1 MITSFFKK
9 SKSINFII
17 VFFIALL
24 ALLIGKLG
32 VENLVLDVSFFVKL
46 AVLFAVIFGSILL
59 LNFIVNKNS
68 LTQKDNYEMLL
79 FSLFL
84 LLITQSSQHSNVLFS
99 NLFIL
104 LALRRL
110 ISLRTLKN
118 TKEKLFDAAFWIG
131 VAALFYFW
139 SILFFALII
148 LSLILL
154 SDGSLR
160 HWIIPFLG
168 VLAVFILSIAVSVI
182 YYDEYFRFI
191 DQSFSVS
198 FDYSIYNSLSYI
210 IAITLLFSFGAWS
223 SLFYLKNIKK
233 KKKAFRASFVTI
245 IFAAII
251 AFLIVL
257 IAPNKNGGEFLFL
270 FAPLAIIIT
279 NYIEVIHEKWFKE
292 VFLGILIIAPFV
304 LLLL

>member
-32 VENLVLDVSFFVKL
+32 VINSTLDFNFFVKL
-46 AVLFAVIFGSILL
+46 AGLVAIVFGSILL

-68 LTQKDNYEMLL
+68 LSQKDNYEMLL

-84 LLITQSSQHSNVLFS
+84 LLITPTTQHTNVLIS

-110 ISLRTLKN
+110 ISLRTPKN

-131 VAALFYFW
+131 IAALFYFW
-139 SILFFALII
+139 SVLFFALII
-148 LSLILL
+148 LSLILF
-154 SDGSLR
+154 SDGNLR

-168 VLAVFILSIAVSVI
+168 ILTVFVLSVAVSI
-182 YYDEYFRFI
+182 IFYDNYFQFI

-198 FDYSIYNSLSYI
+198 FDFSTYNSLSYI

-223 SLFYLKNIKK
+223 SMFYLNNIKK
-233 KKKAFRASFVTI
+233 KKKAFRASFTTI

-251 AFLIVL
+251 AFLLVIIV
-257 IAPNKNGGEFLFL
+257 PSKNGSEFLFL

-292 VFLGILIIAPFV
+292 IFLGVLIFAPFI
-304 LLLL
+304 LLML